1 MRIVKLLRKRHHREK
16 IFQPEKVAAEHYC
29 LVRSEYFAE
38 LAGKVRK
45 SFPRIIGFAQ
55 IVVISS
61 RHDSEKGSS
70 LDKINGMV

>member
-1 MRIVKLLRKRHHREK
+1 MRIVKLLRKRHHQEK
-16 IFQPEKVAAEHYC
+16 IFEPEKVAAEHYC

-38 LAGKVRK
+38 LAEKAKK
-45 SFPRIIGFAQ
+45 SLPRIIGFAQ
-55 IVVISS
+55 IAVINL